1 MQVKRCQ
8 RFKGFRSL
16 LPKLMCSSPKVG
28 PPVNRERHRE
38 LGDLSN
44 KENVPSRCFA
54 ASAALCDQ
62 EMQTWEQEASAIA
75 PAIQVTHCD
84 MSPITLEP
92 SSHMEVSAVTDGFSE
107 FLGGYEDAAGTNG
120 SISSSMA
127 LLLSDPLMS
136 QGTACG
142 SVLRPARRVRKGLFR
157 SPSMPEKLHRPLL
170 KRPERADELETPMRV
185 KRSRSTSSPIREEAD
200 IKTQVMQDPLASCGH
215 WVQRTLKKTL
225 SCDMDIQNIL
235 EEDMVPSE
243 LIGDFSKVRILPTL
257 SGNHQDLQYI
267 GGETMVSLL
276 CGEFNGLIEKYF
288 IVDCRYPYEYDGGH
302 IKGALNLHKEDDIC
316 SFFLASPVTASSAEK
331 RIVLV
336 FHCEFSS
343 ERAPK
348 MCRFLRRQ
356 DRSANDYPA
365 LHYPELYVLKGGYKE
380 FFREYKMWCDPQ
392 AYCPMHH
399 QDHKEELLKFRSRSK
414 LLTGARR
421 RREQICKMI
430 KM

>member
-1 MQVKRCQ
+1 
-8 RFKGFRSL
+8 
-16 LPKLMCSSPKVG
+16 
-28 PPVNRERHRE
+28 
-38 LGDLSN
+38 
-44 KENVPSRCFA
+44 
-54 ASAALCDQ
+54 
-62 EMQTWEQEASAIA
+62 
-75 PAIQVTHCD
+75 

-92 SSHMEVSAVTDGFSE
+92 SSHMEVSVVTDGLDGFSE
-107 FLGGYEDAAGTNG
+107 FLGGYEDVAGTNG

-136 QGTACG
+136 QGAACG

-200 IKTQVMQDPLASCGH
+200 VKT
-215 WVQRTLKKTL
+215 QRTLMKKTF

-267 GGETMVSLL
+267 AAETMVSLL

-302 IKGALNLHKEDDIC
+302 IKGALNLHKEDDVC
-316 SFFLASPVTASSAEK
+316 RYFLASPVTASSAEK

-356 DRSANDYPA
+356 DRGANDYPA

-399 QDHKEELLKFRSRSK
+399 QDHKDELLRFRSRSK
-414 LLTGARR
+414 LLAGERR
-421 RREQICKMI
+421 RREQICKMM

>member
-1 MQVKRCQ
+1 MPACKAVEAPETGRPCAHLTVFRCPAECAHLCRCLFEWDGPSYRALCWSRLYKRTLFFCFPYRCQ

-16 LPKLMCSSPKVG
+16 L
-28 PPVNRERHRE
+28 
-38 LGDLSN
+38 
-44 KENVPSRCFA
+44 VPSRCFA

-62 EMQTWEQEASAIA
+62 EMQTWEQEASAI
-75 PAIQVTHCD
+75 
-84 MSPITLEP
+84 
-92 SSHMEVSAVTDGFSE
+92 
-107 FLGGYEDAAGTNG
+107 AAGTNG

-243 LIGDFSKVRILPTL
+243 LIGDFSK
-257 SGNHQDLQYI
+257 
-267 GGETMVSLL
+267 MVSLL